1 MFNPIVE
8 EGKAIFFLEYAH
20 VKPAFPA
27 GLQGRHGEFE
37 SGKGPIFY
45 ILKIIMQHKIA
56 IGLIVRPHLEAK
68 LVFNV
73 A

>member
-1 MFNPIVE
+1 MFSQNFVAIFQLFRDNIFIMFNPIVE

-37 SGKGPIFY
+37 QGKGPIFY
-45 ILKIIMQHKIA
+45 FK
-56 IGLIVRPHLEAK
+56 
-68 LVFNV
+68 FF
-73 A
+73 